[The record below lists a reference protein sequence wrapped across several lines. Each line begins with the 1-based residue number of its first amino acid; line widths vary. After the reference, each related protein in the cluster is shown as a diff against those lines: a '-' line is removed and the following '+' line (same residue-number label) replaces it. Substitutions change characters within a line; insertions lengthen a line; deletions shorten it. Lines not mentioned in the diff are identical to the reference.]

1 MKATFHKVACNQPI
15 SIQPRCLQGLVRGLL
30 ASNAL
35 PVTKWDPSAAVGKV
49 TSWAP
54 SAFWIAVLVA
64 WGWVGQ
70 RCGCFGTAIISS
82 SFPPLSQG
90 QWWQYSLRGRSAIC
104 HLSKAITLP
113 FMRALPTCSQLRDFL
128 SSCHFSCDS
137 LVSCSVAVGP
147 RTWQTWRCTSCFPPL
162 VALHLAVPL
171 PGLTRTDDSHVLRFF
186 AGLVQKASH
195 WSQWNQWYHIRVGIT
210 KLQSYFR
217 CQLMSLDNATVGCFL
232 QLRLVIGQDTGKCT
246 GTVWTSCSNPCCESA
261 RNQNVRHWLCELF
274 GVRSRRTG
282 LTSHVISGCF

>member
-1 MKATFHKVACNQPI
+1 MQPTNLNSAT
-15 SIQPRCLQGLVRGLL
+15 LL
-30 ASNAL
+30 AGSGSRLACVKCL
-35 PVTKWDPSAAVGKV
+35 TCDQMGPFSCSWESRGHRQLSIVTKW
-49 TSWAP
+49 
-54 SAFWIAVLVA
+54 ILN
-64 WGWVGQ
+64 
-70 RCGCFGTAIISS
+70 CGIG
-82 SFPPLSQG
+82 
-90 QWWQYSLRGRSAIC
+90 SLRLGWSKMRMFWDCNHFQLLSASQPRTMMTILSTWAVC
-104 HLSKAITLP
+104 HLPLVKSYHLP

-128 SSCHFSCDS
+128 SSCHFCCDS

-210 KLQSYFR
+210 KSQSYFR
-217 CQLMSLDNATVGCFL
+217 CQLMSLRDVTVGCFL

-246 GTVWTSCSNPCCESA
+246 GTVWTKLHQP
-261 RNQNVRHWLCELF
+261 LL
-274 GVRSRRTG
+274 
-282 LTSHVISGCF
+282 